1 MKLKAA
7 LVLMLLVLTSL
18 LSFSNRCGSKCDGRT
33 MMLTTAAAS
42 ATITPMVNAIC
53 PLVDEKREGK
63 VELAEASPLLRMT
76 IIL

>member
-7 LVLMLLVLTSL
+7 LVLMMLVLTSL

-42 ATITPMVNAIC
+42 ATTTPIVNAIC
-53 PLVDEKREGK
+53 PLVDDKRDGK
-63 VELAEASPLLRMT
+63 VELSEASTLLRMS

>member
-33 MMLTTAAAS
+33 MVLTTAVAS
-42 ATITPMVNAIC
+42 AATTPMVNAIC
-53 PLVDEKREGK
+53 PLADEKRDGE